1 MRILIFSTAYLPLVG
16 GAEIAVKEITDRID
30 VFEFDLITA
39 RINPKLP
46 QFERLGKIN
55 VHRLGFGIKLDKF
68 LLPIFGLVKAITLDN
83 RFNYQL
89 IWSIMASQASI
100 AAVFLKIL
108 NPDKKLLLTLQEGDE
123 EEHLKRYVLK
133 IDFLYRLIIK
143 PWHLLVFKRA
153 NYLTT
158 ISQALKKRA
167 LANGVSSPIEIV
179 PNGVDFDKFCAKG
192 GPATGGKVQSSK
204 LKVDELKQKLEIR
217 KDEKVVI
224 TVSRLVEK
232 NAVGD
237 LIEAIAI
244 LKNQRPKL
252 KLLIIGEG
260 ELEQSL
266 KLKVKNLKLEEQV
279 LFLGKLLHDEVPKF
293 LAVSDVFVR
302 PSLSEGLGNVFLEA
316 MAVGLPVVGT
326 PVGGIVDFLQDGK
339 TGLFCQVHNPK
350 SIAEKIKLLL
360 NDDNLRQKI
369 INNAKKLVKNNYSWD
384 LISQKMNHIFNQ
396 LSNLSQFN

>member
-30 VFEFDLITA
+30 AYEFDLITA

-89 IWSIMASQASI
+89 TWSIMASQASI
-100 AAVFLKIL
+100 AAAFLKML
-108 NPDKKLLLTLQEGDE
+108 NPEKKLLLTLQEGDE
-123 EEHLKRYVLK
+123 EEHLKRYVFK
-133 IDFLYRLIIK
+133 IDFLYKLLIK
-143 PWHLLVFKRA
+143 PCHLLVFKRA
-153 NYLTT
+153 DYLTA

-167 LANGVSSPIEIV
+167 LANGVGCPIEIV

-237 LIEAIAI
+237 LIEAMAI
-244 LKNQRPKL
+244 LKNQRPTL

-279 LFLGKLLHDEVPKF
+279 LFLGKLLHDEVPKY

-316 MAVGLPVVGT
+316 MAVGLPVIGT

-360 NDDNLRQKI
+360 NDDNLRQRI

-396 LSNLSQFN
+396 LNKLSQFN